1 MKQSIFNSIINLT
14 ESSILIYN
22 SYSDSFFIV
31 KKELQALFHDIQK
44 VKSKFPKLYRCFVKA
59 GIYINNNIDELY
71 NLKETYKKIAYNDS
85 NFFLMINPTLDCNF
99 KCWYC
104 YENHIKTSEMD
115 TTNLAKVKILI
126 NNILETN
133 INYFTLSFFG
143 GEPFLKYQ
151 QVVLP
156 LIKYTSE
163 LCKLKNIYFNISFT
177 SNGSLITSK
186 RILEMKNM
194 GPLAVQITL
203 DVFTTDYYS
212 IFYR

>member
-1 MKQSIFNSIINLT
+1 M
-14 ESSILIYN
+14 
-22 SYSDSFFIV
+22 
-31 KKELQALFHDIQK
+31 LFR
-44 VKSKFPKLYRCFVKA
+44 S
-59 GIYINNNIDELY
+59 
-71 NLKETYKKIAYNDS
+71 
-85 NFFLMINPTLDCNF
+85 
-99 KCWYC
+99 
-104 YENHIKTSEMD
+104 IKTSEMD

-186 RILEMKNM
+186 RILEM
-194 GPLAVQITL
+194 
-203 DVFTTDYYS
+203 
-212 IFYR
+212 